1 MIPGIENASLA
12 HIVKSPWL
20 DKDLRQGM
28 TNLTVRIVLV
38 NFSQSVALPALNQLQ
53 VRIYQSCAS
62 ILQLKI
68 TIRVSVANFTY
79 FIAKLEFLNQFLKIK
94 LVELATLQI
103 LTKIIVQNRHW
114 WHQIH
119 LLRGSPLA

>member
-38 NFSQSVALPALNQLQ
+38 NFSQSVALPAPNQLQ
-53 VRIYQSCAS
+53 VRINHAQAS
-62 ILQLKI
+62 YNY
-68 TIRVSVANFTY
+68 RSPYVSVLPTFP
-79 FIAKLEFLNQFLKIK
+79 IS
-94 LVELATLQI
+94 LQ
-103 LTKIIVQNRHW
+103 NW
-114 WHQIH
+114 DF
-119 LLRGSPLA
+119 

>member
-38 NFSQSVALPALNQLQ
+38 NFSQSVVLPAPNQLQ
-53 VRIYQSCAS
+53 VRIIIMRKYLTNTDHQKCQCCQVSLFHC
-62 ILQLKI
+62 KI
-68 TIRVSVANFTY
+68 GHFEPI
-79 FIAKLEFLNQFLKIK
+79 LKIK
-94 LVELATLQI
+94 LVELASLQ
-103 LTKIIVQNRHW
+103 
-114 WHQIH
+114 
-119 LLRGSPLA
+119 

>member
-20 DKDLRQGM
+20 DKDLLQGM

-38 NFSQSVALPALNQLQ
+38 NFSQSVALPAPNQLQ
-53 VRIYQSCAS
+53 VRINYAQVSYNYRS
-62 ILQLKI
+62 PKVTVLPTLPISLQNWDFEPI
-68 TIRVSVANFTY
+68 
-79 FIAKLEFLNQFLKIK
+79 LKIK

-103 LTKIIVQNRHW
+103 LTKIIVKNRHW
-114 WHQIH
+114 WPQIH